1 LSHAMTESSDHAV
14 LNNKSGAEQP
24 SALEHIA
31 RPLLRLVQHIT
42 GMETSFI
49 TAIDWDQQE
58 QHVLFSSNTGRMEI
72 SEGSRVDWKDSM
84 CRAMFLA
91 GKPHSCAVGL
101 DVPAT
106 PGAIAQEMKS
116 FFAVPILAGDSSI
129 GTVCGASCNAIVLD
143 DDQMT
148 AMRFIAEALQ
158 KLLESDQQRLLA
170 LGRATV
176 AEKDAR
182 DARSESKRHEGD
194 SQRMERLANTD
205 MLTGLPNRRFFIARW
220 EDELA
225 RSGRRSY
232 PIGLL
237 LIDLDR
243 FKAVNDTKGHLIGDA
258 VLRAIGA
265 TLLTVSKTSD
275 VVARLGG
282 DEFALAISHSPSS
295 KLLEIAENMR
305 QLFAVAV
312 AELGEKVTLS
322 VGISSSE
329 YSTRG
334 ALFADADKSLYQS
347 KAAGG
352 NTAVVFR
359 E

>member
-1 LSHAMTESSDHAV
+1 
-14 LNNKSGAEQP
+14 
-24 SALEHIA
+24 
-31 RPLLRLVQHIT
+31 
-42 GMETSFI
+42 
-49 TAIDWDQQE
+49 
-58 QHVLFSSNTGRMEI
+58 
-72 SEGSRVDWKDSM
+72 M

-158 KLLESDQQRLLA
+158 QLLESDQQRLLA

-205 MLTGLPNRRFFIARW
+205 MLTGLPNRRFFMARW

-359 E
+359 D